1 MSNCVNIQRKTKK
14 HVSVQITKAL
24 FKVCTLQCCYRWI
37 GTLLWSCLV
46 MKPIVSCFLLSLFFM
61 LCYLIIF
68 FLLNKTIRPF
78 LKQYLTLIGEVLTHF
93 QPMFHFCT
101 PLKTSENRRFSDAF
115 RGYRSGTLVENEL
128 NTCWKHE
135 WYFTKSLT
143 H

>member
-61 LCYLIIF
+61 LCYLIRF

-101 PLKTSENRRFSDAF
+101 PLKTSENRRSVLPS
-115 RGYRSGTLVENEL
+115 YRYDLL
-128 NTCWKHE
+128 C
-135 WYFTKSLT
+135 KSIDWFLSEGNCST
-143 H
+143 